1 MNKVV
6 DAASY
11 VARWAEAVEHE
22 LDRLL
27 PTEAEVPA
35 TIHRSMRY
43 SALGGGKRL
52 RAVLAVAACRAAGG
66 DERTALPLAAAIEMI
81 HAYSL
86 VHDDLPA
93 MDDDDL
99 RRGKPTN
106 HKVFGEGIAVLAG
119 DALLT
124 RAFWVL
130 GRLPELVGAT
140 VEQTLTVI
148 RDISEAAGTS
158 GLIGGQVA
166 DLEAEGRQDV
176 TVDELRSIHMRK
188 TGALFR
194 ASLRSGALLANA
206 PSDVLQTLTDYADA
220 FGLAF
225 QIADDILDVTGD
237 ESTLGKQTGRDTD
250 QAKATYPAL
259 LGLEAARDMAVKAA
273 DDARRAAEKLPAPA
287 GDVLAYL
294 ASFAVERDR

>member
-1 MNKVV
+1 MSTTV
-6 DAASY
+6 DATAY
-11 VARWAEAVEHE
+11 VSEWAEAVEE
-22 LDRLL
+22 SLDELL
-27 PTEAEVPA
+27 PAEDEEPS
-35 TIHRSMRY
+35 TIHRAMRY

-52 RAVLAVAACRAAGG
+52 RGVLAVTACRAAGG
-66 DERTALPLAAAIEMI
+66 DEVAALPLAAAIEMI

-93 MDDDDL
+93 MDDDDM

-106 HKVFGEGIAVLAG
+106 HKVFGEGMAILAG

-124 RAFWVL
+124 QAFLVL
-130 GRLPELVGAT
+130 ARLPELISVSAETT
-140 VEQTLTVI
+140 VHVI
-148 RDISEAAGTS
+148 REISEAAGTV

-166 DLEAEGRQDV
+166 DLEAEGRANV
-176 TVDELRSIHMRK
+176 AVEELQSIHARK

-194 ASLRSGALLANA
+194 ASVRTGALLAGA
-206 PSDVLQTLTDYADA
+206 PLETLQALTTYADA

-237 ESTLGKQTGRDTD
+237 AEVLGKQTGRDSQ

-259 LGLEAARDMAVKAA
+259 VGLEQARQMAAEAAVDARAAVAALPSPARD
-273 DDARRAAEKLPAPA
+273 
-287 GDVLAYL
+287 VLEYL
-294 ASFAVERDR
+294 ADFAVRRDR

>member
-1 MNKVV
+1 MV
-6 DAASY
+6 DATAY
-11 VARWAEAVEHE
+11 VSEWAEAVEE
-22 LDRLL
+22 SLDELL
-27 PTEAEVPA
+27 PAEDEEPS
-35 TIHRSMRY
+35 TIHRAMRY

-52 RAVLAVAACRAAGG
+52 RGVLAVTACRAAGG
-66 DERTALPLAAAIEMI
+66 DEVAALPLAAAIEMI

-93 MDDDDL
+93 MDDDDM

-106 HKVFGEGIAVLAG
+106 HKVFGEGMAILAG

-124 RAFWVL
+124 QAFLVL
-130 GRLPELVGAT
+130 ARLPELISVSAETT
-140 VEQTLTVI
+140 VHVI
-148 RDISEAAGTS
+148 REISEAAGTV

-166 DLEAEGRQDV
+166 DLEAEGRANV
-176 TVDELRSIHMRK
+176 AVEELQSIHARK

-194 ASLRSGALLANA
+194 ASVRTGALLAGA
-206 PSDVLQTLTDYADA
+206 PLETLQALTTYADA

-237 ESTLGKQTGRDTD
+237 AELLGKQTGRDSQ

-259 LGLEAARDMAVKAA
+259 VGLEQARQMAAEAAVDARAAVAALPSPARD
-273 DDARRAAEKLPAPA
+273 
-287 GDVLAYL
+287 VLEYL
-294 ASFAVERDR
+294 ADFAVRRDR

>member
-1 MNKVV
+1 MSAPV
-6 DAASY
+6 DPMAYLSE
-11 VARWAEAVEHE
+11 WADAVEAS
-22 LDRLL
+22 LDDLL
-27 PTEAEVPA
+27 PGEKEAPA

-52 RAVLAVAACRAAGG
+52 RGVLAVTACRAAGA
-66 DERTALPLAAAIEMI
+66 DEVAALPLAAAVEMI

-106 HKVFGEGIAVLAG
+106 HKVFGEGIAILAG

-130 GRLPELVGAT
+130 GRLPDLISVSAETALH
-140 VEQTLTVI
+140 VI
-148 RDISEAAGTS
+148 REISEAAGTL

-166 DLEAEGRQDV
+166 DLEAEGRADV
-176 TVDELRSIHMRK
+176 TVDELQSIHVRK

-194 ASLRSGALLANA
+194 ACVRSGALIAGA
-206 PSDVLQTLTDYADA
+206 PLDTLQSLTAYADA

-225 QIADDILDVTGD
+225 QIADDILDITGD
-237 ESTLGKQTGRDTD
+237 AALLGKQTGRDTD

-259 LGLEAARDMAVKAA
+259 VGLETARTMAEQAAADARAAVAGLPSPARDVLEHLA
-273 DDARRAAEKLPAPA
+273 D
-287 GDVLAYL
+287 
-294 ASFAVERDR
+294 FAVRRDR

>member
-1 MNKVV
+1 MTDFVN
-6 DAASY
+6 AQQY
-11 VARWAEAVEHE
+11 VAHWAAAVERE
-22 LDRLL
+22 LDKLL
-27 PTEAEVPA
+27 PPESQEPP
-35 TIHRSMRY
+35 TIHKSMRY

-52 RAVLAVAACRAAGG
+52 RGALAVTACRAAGG
-66 DERTALPLAAAIEMI
+66 TETKGLPLAAAIEMI

-106 HKVFGEGIAVLAG
+106 HKVFGEGMAILAG

-124 RAFWVL
+124 HAFGVL
-130 GRLPELVGAT
+130 GRLPELAGAT
-140 VEQTLTVI
+140 AEQTLAII
-148 RDISEAAGTS
+148 REVTDAAGTL

-166 DLEAEGRQDV
+166 DLEAEGRTDV
-176 TVDELRSIHMRK
+176 TVDELRSIHARK

-194 ASLRSGALLANA
+194 ACVRCGALLGGA
-206 PSDVLQTLTDYADA
+206 SGDVLERLTRYADA

-237 ESTLGKQTGRDTD
+237 ERALGKHTGRDAA

-259 LGLEAARDMAVKAA
+259 LGLES
-273 DDARRAAEKLPAPA
+273 ARRMAQEASGEAQRIVAGLPSPA
-287 GDVLAYL
+287 REVLQYL
-294 ASFAVERDR
+294 ARFAVQRDR

>member
-1 MNKVV
+1 MV
-6 DAASY
+6 DATAY
-11 VARWAEAVEHE
+11 VSEWAEAVEE
-22 LDRLL
+22 SLDELL
-27 PTEAEVPA
+27 PAEDEEPS
-35 TIHRSMRY
+35 TIHRAMRY

-52 RAVLAVAACRAAGG
+52 RGVLAVTACRAAGG
-66 DERTALPLAAAIEMI
+66 DEVAALPLAAAIEMI

-93 MDDDDL
+93 MDDDDM

-106 HKVFGEGIAVLAG
+106 HKVFGEGMAILAG

-124 RAFWVL
+124 QAFLVL
-130 GRLPELVGAT
+130 ARLPELISVSAETT
-140 VEQTLTVI
+140 VHVI
-148 RDISEAAGTS
+148 REISEAAGTV

-166 DLEAEGRQDV
+166 DLEAEGRANV
-176 TVDELRSIHMRK
+176 TVEELQSIHARK

-194 ASLRSGALLANA
+194 ASVRTGALLAGA
-206 PSDVLQTLTDYADA
+206 PLETLQALTTYADA

-237 ESTLGKQTGRDTD
+237 AEVLGKQTGRDSQ

-259 LGLEAARDMAVKAA
+259 VGLEQARQMAAEAAVDARAAVAALPSPARD
-273 DDARRAAEKLPAPA
+273 
-287 GDVLAYL
+287 VLEYL
-294 ASFAVERDR
+294 ADFAVRRDR

>member
-1 MNKVV
+1 MNTTIN
-6 DAASY
+6 AASY
-11 VARWAEAVEHE
+11 VAEWAAAVEQE
-22 LDRLL
+22 LDKLL
-27 PTEAEVPA
+27 PGEAEGPA

-52 RAVLAVAACRAAGG
+52 RAVLAVAACRAAGA
-66 DERTALPLAAAIEMI
+66 DEKTALPLAAAIEMI

-106 HKVFGEGIAVLAG
+106 HKVFGEGIAILAG

-140 VEQTLTVI
+140 DEQTLAII
-148 RDISEAAGTS
+148 REISEAAGTS

-166 DLEAEGRQDV
+166 DLEAEGRREV

-194 ASLRSGALLANA
+194 ASLRTGALLANA
-206 PSDVLQTLTDYADA
+206 SADVLQTVTAYADA

-237 ESTLGKQTGRDTD
+237 ESTLGKKTGRDSD
-250 QAKATYPAL
+250 QEKATYPAL
-259 LGLEAARDMAVKAA
+259 LGLEAARELAVKAA

-287 GDVLAYL
+287 SDVLMYL
-294 ASFAVERDR
+294 AAYAVERDR

>member
-1 MNKVV
+1 MEQALAK
-6 DAASY
+6 
-11 VARWAEAVEHE
+11 
-22 LDRLL
+22 LL
-27 PTEAEVPA
+27 P
-35 TIHRSMRY
+35 
-43 SALGGGKRL
+43 GGGGNRRRFTGHAVQ
-52 RAVLAVAACRAAGG
+52 RARRRQAIARRVAVTACRAAGG
-66 DERTALPLAAAIEMI
+66 DEKKALPLAAAIEMI

-106 HKVFGEGIAVLAG
+106 HKVFGEGIAILAG

-140 VEQTLTVI
+140 ASKRWPSFRSYRSG
-148 RDISEAAGTS
+148 RDHGLDRWTS
-158 GLIGGQVA
+158 SGFGG
-166 DLEAEGRQDV
+166 GRPREV

-188 TGALFR
+188 TGALFS

-206 PSDVLQTLTDYADA
+206 SADVLQTVTAYADA

-237 ESTLGKQTGRDTD
+237 ESTLGKQTGRDSD
-250 QAKATYPAL
+250 QEKATYPRCSASK
-259 LGLEAARDMAVKAA
+259 RPTSMAVKAA

-287 GDVLAYL
+287 SDVLVYL
-294 ASFAVERDR
+294 AAFAVERDR